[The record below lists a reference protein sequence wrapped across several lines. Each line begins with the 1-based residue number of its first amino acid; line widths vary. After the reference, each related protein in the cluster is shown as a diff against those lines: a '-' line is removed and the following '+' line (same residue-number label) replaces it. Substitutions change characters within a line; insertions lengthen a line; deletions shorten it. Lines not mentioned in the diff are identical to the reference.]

1 MFLNGFQLPF
11 QYYFKAISKK
21 SHFFLTSNEQVNL
34 SLGDLI
40 IETSKSQKLL
50 GITISLHLTNTLLN
64 CKKASQKLHSIARI
78 SSYLNKN
85 KFRLIMNAFFSSQFG
100 YCPLAWI
107 FNRRYDRRYSNK
119 INRLHGRM
127 LRIVNKDYNSSFT
140 ELFSE
145 GKSFAVHHKNIQK
158 LAVEMYKV

>member
-1 MFLNGFQLPF
+1 MFLIGFQLPF
-11 QYYFKAISKK
+11 QYYFKATSKK

-85 KFRLIMNAFFSSQFG
+85 KFRLIMNAFFRPSLDIVHLPGSS
-100 YCPLAWI
+100 I
-107 FNRRYDRRYSNK
+107 EDMIEDITTR
-119 INRLHGRM
+119 
-127 LRIVNKDYNSSFT
+127 
-140 ELFSE
+140 
-145 GKSFAVHHKNIQK
+145 
-158 LAVEMYKV
+158 

>member
-1 MFLNGFQLPF
+1 MFLIGFQLPF

-64 CKKASQKLHSIARI
+64 YAKKQAKNYILLHVFQVI
-78 SSYLNKN
+78 
-85 KFRLIMNAFFSSQFG
+85 
-100 YCPLAWI
+100 
-107 FNRRYDRRYSNK
+107 
-119 INRLHGRM
+119 
-127 LRIVNKDYNSSFT
+127 
-140 ELFSE
+140 
-145 GKSFAVHHKNIQK
+145 
-158 LAVEMYKV
+158 